1 MKKKCVAIIVLLG
14 CCLFVTAYT
23 KGETK
28 NAQASYLVSEQDD
41 GSETFETDHGF
52 YTETDDVDGEKENIN
67 QKWGKE
73 VDGYDV
79 SIYDFK

>member
-1 MKKKCVAIIVLLG
+1 MKIYEKEMCSNHRFAG
-14 CCLFVTAYT
+14 MLFVTAYT

-52 YTETDDVDGEKENIN
+52 YTDADNVDGELSSK
-67 QKWGKE
+67 
-73 VDGYDV
+73 V
-79 SIYDFK
+79 SVSE